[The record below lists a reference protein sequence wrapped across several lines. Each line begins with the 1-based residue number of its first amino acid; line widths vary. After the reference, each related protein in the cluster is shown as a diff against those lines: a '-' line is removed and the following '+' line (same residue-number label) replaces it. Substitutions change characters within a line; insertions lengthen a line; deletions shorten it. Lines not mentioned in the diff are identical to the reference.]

1 VETHRALLKRSEGH
15 RAAIREPMKFGHIP
29 GGWPPPSAAGEP
41 TSLHGRITRNRMFAM
56 ILQIFIQ
63 Q

>member
-29 GGWPPPSAAGEP
+29 GGWPPPGTVGAPS
-41 TSLHGRITRNRMFAM
+41 SLPGRITRNPMGTM
-56 ILQIFIQ
+56 ILHDFMPK
-63 Q
+63 